1 MMKDA
6 ARDLKKLVGYK
17 NDIPYEGIVTV
28 RYPEE
33 ELEYLKNA
41 LSSCEKM
48 DLA

>member
-33 ELEYLKNA
+33 EL
-41 LSSCEKM
+41 